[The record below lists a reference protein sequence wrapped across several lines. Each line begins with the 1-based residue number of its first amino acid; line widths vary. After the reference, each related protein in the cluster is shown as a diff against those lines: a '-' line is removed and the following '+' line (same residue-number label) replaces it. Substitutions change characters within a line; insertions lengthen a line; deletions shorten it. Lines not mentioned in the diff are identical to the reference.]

1 MPGMI
6 VIWGILWSIL
16 GAQTPAPDRVTA
28 TPEKKIIDA
37 GLLPNPPYTGKYLM
51 VYDVST
57 QTVLAK
63 IREQDTMHPSS
74 LSKVMVAYIVYTL
87 IHKGQISSQQSF
99 YISGKSAGMG
109 GSRMFLEAGRKVPVM
124 DLLKGLCICS
134 GNDAA
139 VALAEGISGSEEA
152 FAQYM
157 TQWARRDL
165 GLSQTHFMNA
175 SGLTHPQ
182 HTTTCQDLLTL
193 SVRLIQEYPKLL
205 ALHSIPTYTHGTITQ
220 RNRNPL
226 LFARD
231 EHIQCDGLKTGYT
244 ESGGYGLIG
253 TGVQKD
259 RRIVYVANGWTSEE
273 VRRKEALP
281 LLRWAFLQF
290 PVKKLFSARETIVH
304 LPLRGGKRAWVAV
317 GPKEDCSVSLPLYHE
332 DVKLSLKYESFV
344 SASARSQEPVGYIE
358 VHTALKQFTI
368 PLYVLD
374 HVESLSWWQYP
385 FVAVYR
391 WLFPSTI
398 QVVSG
403 AFTVP
408 ASRT

>member
-1 MPGMI
+1 
-6 VIWGILWSIL
+6 
-16 GAQTPAPDRVTA
+16 
-28 TPEKKIIDA
+28 
-37 GLLPNPPYTGKYLM
+37 M

-182 HTTTCQDLLTL
+182 HTTT
-193 SVRLIQEYPKLL
+193 
-205 ALHSIPTYTHGTITQ
+205 
-220 RNRNPL
+220 
-226 LFARD
+226 
-231 EHIQCDGLKTGYT
+231 
-244 ESGGYGLIG
+244 
-253 TGVQKD
+253 
-259 RRIVYVANGWTSEE
+259 
-273 VRRKEALP
+273 
-281 LLRWAFLQF
+281 
-290 PVKKLFSARETIVH
+290 
-304 LPLRGGKRAWVAV
+304 
-317 GPKEDCSVSLPLYHE
+317 
-332 DVKLSLKYESFV
+332 
-344 SASARSQEPVGYIE
+344 
-358 VHTALKQFTI
+358 
-368 PLYVLD
+368 
-374 HVESLSWWQYP
+374 
-385 FVAVYR
+385 
-391 WLFPSTI
+391 
-398 QVVSG
+398 
-403 AFTVP
+403 
-408 ASRT
+408 